1 MRYKR
6 AQISILIV
14 SLFIYAISAAKY
26 KPYAK
31 KYLAPWN
38 IQKEVCGQLNKY
50 NIFCDT
56 ESIELPEAIISQGH
70 VSQDTEEQFSKSL
83 QEALGDK
90 IDYLENGKYDNT
102 KYFLEKWR
110 KKDNHYQ
117 NAPQSSSFTQVL
129 PPSFKAKLPF
139 EPNLYLS
146 GSELVG
152 VNCTSRIY
160 DKQENGKRKNTSSI
174 KIEQEMKMRFIGSF
188 GERVDVNVDW
198 DDPAKKRDIS
208 SVYKGQADEFIQGA
222 EFGNIK
228 LSSNTTEFTS
238 YSKELF
244 GLKADA
250 RYKNLGFNA
259 FFGKTKGILETK
271 HFIGNTQFEKK
282 TIADTDYVKLKYY
295 SLLPRGNT
303 KTIQKGSLKVY
314 IDHKK
319 PSSKY
324 NYSITSNTT
333 LHCLKD
339 TSSYAGNFVELVA
352 VQDYIVDYDKGVL
365 AFTNTLA
372 KDSVVAIN
380 YKFADGEPLSSLPLI
395 IKDINNTAN
404 ITTEIRT
411 FYNLGNFKITHD
423 NARGN
428 FILEI
433 RDLNNTIPSTI
444 EGGKNVPLYPPK
456 EGYGANITVDFD
468 NGTFRLQESLHES
481 LYSQNDHKYNFRTE
495 YQYTIKTL
503 TLRPCIVPE
512 SEKIAVDGVTLSI
525 GTDYILDY
533 DTGILTIKDENIIKE
548 TTVLDVSYN
557 YSLLGSEAESTLV
570 GIGSRFD
577 LTDNISFGASMLHN
591 FTSNETVLPDIR
603 NTPNNLTVGEGDV
616 KITDLDIDALNM
628 KINAQA
634 KYALSSQ
641 NINTAGKAVID
652 SMDSI
657 YREDLASMLKDEW
670 FHSADGPL
678 VTRRML
684 KDLDW
689 KSYEMY
695 VRDIDSDLEFVK
707 GQKQLV
713 LELNYDVRYRSQVAF
728 AQKLCP
734 GWEGQNY
741 SKKLYID
748 VWVKDNNL
756 SSHELWIDYA
766 SCINEDS
773 DGCGVLDTEDTDG
786 TGILSPWKDTGR
798 KFHNIDGT
806 IDLIGA
812 HNGKLDTEDI
822 SGNGVL
828 DTLEEVAGSYP
839 ISSPAATVIKTNT
852 NGWKQIRIPI
862 QTGNEHWKN
871 IRILRIRVK
880 QVGSGDC
887 GKILIGKIAI
897 VGNKW
902 EKTGLNSTDLKIS
915 SIGRFDPQY
924 KSLLTNKY
932 YIDLCDIESSAKKDE
947 QALKIEYKPISPNEL
962 ALAKSVYSSEV
973 CDISKYESIRFMVY
987 AKPEH
992 GYAAV
997 GDVIIFRAGGNDTN
1011 YFECRIPVTN
1021 DSSWKDWKLITI
1033 NQNCHDHSA
1042 AWSSSDASAEIF
1054 VEGNPSLDKISQFVV
1069 GVKSS
1074 DIGRQHQV
1082 WFNEIH
1088 VVGAKKVNGSA
1099 WKTGCD
1105 AQWNG
1110 TDLIGAVTI
1119 GVSKKANDRNF
1130 QTIDAETCNRDISQ
1144 DSVYFN
1150 FEGLKTRGIKIL
1162 PIKTGITKVK
1172 TITPS
1177 IFENK
1182 SNLVSLN
1189 DEGRVVTYTGYT
1201 QTDID
1206 FGLDFPRLS
1215 AKYTRFIID
1224 TPKIKRLEDK
1234 ETFSGTMKYDNPL
1247 EFLLLPTS
1255 ITADARL
1262 TDSYYKIYPPTP
1274 IAESN
1279 SFLGLDKIK
1288 DYLDIRKYHT
1298 LERSKWF
1305 ALKMPFKFS
1314 QKILFSPAYAIN
1326 TIREKNNDFSKE
1338 IEYNKVLNQTLGAS
1352 LTLSLIKWFSPSFVC
1367 SINTKEN
1374 YDINASANTA
1384 TLLIPGQ
1391 KKYIERNETGEV
1403 LWNLDVC
1410 DITSLSFLRSLG
1422 FLTHYKFQDSDS
1434 YDRVNKEFKSTGF
1447 AADKL
1452 WIRKNPLMDL
1462 KSSCSSDSYI
1472 VKTISTRDDAHFSA
1486 KYMPFEAFS
1495 FDGLLSPLNTVSVK
1509 CAYTESRENLWITGT
1524 SKNTRTKTWPDMLVG
1539 ISAIEKFFGNIE
1551 WMKNTQL
1558 NLKYNKNNKEITT
1571 LDTSYANAIT
1581 SGFDYRFQLIKKLD
1595 LYFAYE
1601 KMDSKDSDYKANT
1614 LSSGVEQKYVS
1625 QGAFD
1630 LDKWRFSLRYENEK
1644 RKDTYAYAKYTD
1656 NICKNSYLG
1665 KINLDFSRTKL
1676 PLLNKTI
1683 SPNKSKIIFG
1693 LELKYADQK
1702 SEQIIEGNNNINYG
1716 VGLNATYKTPEHF
1729 SVLLGVNWDRLK
1741 YRFNPNLNCHNISLV
1756 GKVSMKF

>member
-1 MRYKR
+1 MRYKG

-31 KYLAPWN
+31 KYSTLGD
-38 IQKEVCGQLNKY
+38 IKKEVCGQFSEY
-50 NIFCDT
+50 NAFYDT
-56 ESIELPEAIISQGH
+56 ESVELLEAIISQEYLSPG
-70 VSQDTEEQFSKSL
+70 VEEQISASV
-83 QEALGDK
+83 QEASGNEIL
-90 IDYLENGKYDNT
+90 DYLENGKYDNM

-110 KKDNHYQ
+110 KKDSRCQ
-117 NAPQSSSFTQVL
+117 NAPQNGSFIQVL

-146 GSELVG
+146 GRELAG

-160 DKQENGKRKNTSSI
+160 DKEENGKRKNTLSI
-174 KIEQEMKMRFIGSF
+174 KMEQEMQMRFTGSF

-208 SVYKGQADEFIQGA
+208 FVYKGQLDEFIQGA

-228 LSSNTTEFTS
+228 PPLPTTEFTS

-250 RYKNLGFNA
+250 RYKNLRLNA
-259 FFGKTKGILETK
+259 FFGKTKGIFETK
-271 HFIGNTQFEKK
+271 HFIGNTQSEKK
-282 TIADTDYVKLKYY
+282 TISDTDYIKLKYY
-295 SLLPRGNT
+295 SLLPIGDTRA
-303 KTIQKGSLKVY
+303 IQKGSLKVY
-314 IDHKK
+314 IDYKK
-319 PSSKY
+319 PNGKY
-324 NYSITSNTT
+324 NYSITPNTT
-333 LHCLKD
+333 LHCLKN

-352 VQDYIVDYDKGVL
+352 VQDYIVDYDKGIL
-365 AFTNTLA
+365 AFTNALP
-372 KDSVVAIN
+372 KDSVVAVN
-380 YKFADGEPLSSLPLI
+380 YKFADGAPLSSLPLI
-395 IKDINNTAN
+395 IKDTNNTTN

-411 FYNLGNFKITHD
+411 FYNLGNFKIIHD
-423 NARGN
+423 NVRGN

-433 RDLNNTIPSTI
+433 RDLNDATPSTI
-444 EGGKNVPLYPPK
+444 EGGKNVPLYP
-456 EGYGANITVDFD
+456 ANITVDFD
-468 NGTFRLQESLHES
+468 NGTFRLGENLHDS
-481 LYSQNDHKYNFRTE
+481 LYLQNDHKYNFRTE

-503 TLRPCIVPE
+503 TLRPCIVPK
-512 SEKIAVDGVTLSI
+512 SENIVVDGVTLKT

-548 TTVLDVSYN
+548 TTALDVSYN
-557 YSLLGSEAESTLV
+557 YSIFESQAESNLV
-570 GIGSRFD
+570 GAGARFD
-577 LTDNISFGASMLHN
+577 LTDNISFGASALHS
-591 FTSNETVLPDIR
+591 FTSNATTLPDIK
-603 NTPNNLTVGEGDV
+603 NASTSLTVGEGDA
-616 KITDLDIDALNM
+616 KITDLDIDTLNM

-652 SMDSI
+652 SMDSL
-657 YREDLASMLKDEW
+657 YRQDLANMLKDEW
-670 FHSADGPL
+670 FHSADGPST
-678 VTRRML
+678 TRRML

-695 VRDIDSDLEFVK
+695 VRDIDPDLEFVEE
-707 GQKQLV
+707 QKQLV

-734 GWEGQNY
+734 GWQGQNY

-822 SGNGVL
+822 SGNGLL
-828 DTLEEVAGSYP
+828 DTLEEVAGSYL
-839 ISSPAATVIKTNT
+839 ISNSGSSVIKTNA

-862 QTGNEHWKN
+862 QTGNQRWKN

-902 EKTGLNSTDLKIS
+902 EKTGLNSTNLKIS

-932 YIDLCDIESSAKKDE
+932 YLDLCDIESSAKKDE
-947 QALKIEYKPISPNEL
+947 QALKIEYDPVSPNEL
-962 ALAKSVYSSEV
+962 ALAKSVYCGEV
-973 CDISKYESIRFMVY
+973 LDISKYENIRFMVY
-987 AKPEH
+987 AKPEYGH
-992 GYAAV
+992 AAL

-1033 NQNCHDHSA
+1033 NQNCQGHSA
-1042 AWSSSDASAEIF
+1042 SWSSQDASAEIF

-1074 DIGRQHQV
+1074 DIGKQHQI

-1099 WKTGCD
+1099 WKTGGD

-1119 GVSKKANDRNF
+1119 GASKEANDRNF
-1130 QTIDAETCNRDISQ
+1130 QTIDAQIHNRDNSQ
-1144 DSVYFN
+1144 DSAYFN
-1150 FEGLKTRGIKIL
+1150 FEGLKTHNIKIL
-1162 PIKTGITKVK
+1162 PIKTGITKIK

-1177 IFENK
+1177 TFENK

-1215 AKYTRFIID
+1215 AKYTRSITD
-1224 TPKIKRLEDK
+1224 TSKIKRLEDK

-1262 TDSYYKIYPPTP
+1262 TDSYYKIYPSTP
-1274 IAESN
+1274 IAGSN

-1298 LERSKWF
+1298 LEQSKWF
-1305 ALKMPFKFS
+1305 SLNMPFKFS
-1314 QKILFSPAYAIN
+1314 QGILFSPAYAIN
-1326 TIREKNNDFSKE
+1326 TVREKNNDFSQE
-1338 IEYNKVLNQTLGAS
+1338 IKYDKALNQTLGAS
-1352 LTLSLIKWFSPSFVC
+1352 LTLGLIKWFSPSFVC

-1374 YDINASANTA
+1374 YDINASTNT
-1384 TLLIPGQ
+1384 TPGQ

-1403 LWNLDVC
+1403 LWNIDAC
-1410 DITSLSFLRSLG
+1410 DISSLPFLQSLG
-1422 FLTHYKFQDSDS
+1422 FLTYYKFQDSDS

-1452 WIRKNPLMDL
+1452 WIRKNPLMDS
-1462 KSSCSSDSYI
+1462 KSSYSYDSCM
-1472 VKTISTRDDAHFSA
+1472 VKTISNRDDARFSG

-1495 FDGLLSPLNTVSVK
+1495 FEGHLAPLNTVSVK
-1509 CAYTESRENLWITGT
+1509 CSYTEGRENLWITGT
-1524 SKNTRTKTWPDMLVG
+1524 SKNTRAKTWPDVLVG
-1539 ISAIEKFFGNIE
+1539 ISGVEKFFGHRE

-1558 NLKYNKNNKEITT
+1558 NLKYSKNNKKITT
-1571 LDTSYANAIT
+1571 SDTSYTNAIT
-1581 SGFDYRFQLIKKLD
+1581 GGFDYRFQLIKKLD

-1601 KMDSKDSDYKANT
+1601 KTDSKDSNYQANI
-1614 LSSGVEQKYVS
+1614 LSSGVERKYIY
-1625 QGAFD
+1625 QGALD
-1630 LDKWRFSLRYENEK
+1630 LDKWKFSLRYENEK
-1644 RKDTYAYAKYTD
+1644 RKNAYSCGKYTD

-1665 KINLDFSRTKL
+1665 KINSDISSIKL

-1683 SPNKSKIIFG
+1683 PLKNKIIFG

-1716 VGLNATYKTPEHF
+1716 AGLNVTYKVIEHV
-1729 SVLLGVNWDRLK
+1729 SVLAGVNWDRLK
-1741 YRFNPNLNCHNISLV
+1741 YRFNPSLNYHNISFV
-1756 GKVSMKF
+1756 CKISAQF